1 MNKIKHII
9 ISLTILIIA
18 TALIISATYIG
29 NIDRGTRAFIGLV
42 YMTTLTVTLI
52 LTYIRIC
59 KMDNK

>member
-18 TALIISATYIG
+18 TALIISATYVE
-29 NIDRGTRAFIGLV
+29 NIDRSTRVFIGLL

-52 LTYIRIC
+52 LTYIRIWN
-59 KMDNK
+59 MENK